1 MRRAGFEPA
10 QHYQNNT
17 NILSQKLFLIDK
29 MSIFDSIKSV
39 INSETIYKIL
49 IDGQWLESSDT
60 FEVKT
65 PIDGSVLARVQK
77 ASKED
82 AEKAIQAAFN
92 AKEKIAKM
100 DAIDRGII
108 LDRAGDLLEQ
118 NKNEFIDIIFK
129 ESGKPMNLVKGEV
142 DASIARLHYAAD
154 EAKDIRGEFIK
165 GDFVPSHRKTMGMVV
180 RQPLGVLLAI
190 TPFNYPLYTGV
201 SKVASAIAA
210 GNSIVMKP
218 ASDDP
223 ICLLMFTKIMQNSG
237 LPDGVINVVTGPSSE
252 IGDYLASHP
261 KVDMISFTGSSAPG
275 KHIASIC
282 GMKKLQL
289 ELGGK
294 APAIVLEDCDFELA
308 VREVVKGSL
317 EFSGQRCDAIS
328 RVLIMNS
335 IADRF
340 VSAVLEEVKKW
351 KFGDPRDSAVSIGP
365 LINER
370 GAKKVE
376 ELVNDAINKGAKLL
390 LGGKKYSLGYYEP
403 TVLDFVTK
411 DMRIAWE
418 ETFGPVVTI
427 IRVNGYE
434 EAIKLSNESDYGL
447 DASIFTENI
456 EIAFDAAQRIEAGS
470 VHINARPTHGLGAF
484 PFGGDKSSGTGREGI
499 KYSIENMSKIHM
511 IVLHPHG
518 D

>member
-1 MRRAGFEPA
+1 
-10 QHYQNNT
+10 
-17 NILSQKLFLIDK
+17 
-29 MSIFDSIKSV
+29 MSIFDSIRFV
-39 INSETIYKIL
+39 ISNETIYKML
-49 IDGQWLESSDT
+49 IDGQWIEASDI

-65 PIDGSVLARVQK
+65 PIDGSFIARVQK
-77 ASKED
+77 ASQGD
-82 AEKAIQAAFN
+82 AEKAVQAAFN

-100 DAIDRGII
+100 DAIDRGAI
-108 LDRAGDLLEQ
+108 LDKAGDLLEQ

-129 ESGKPMNLVKGEV
+129 ESGKPINLAKGEV

-223 ICLLMFTKIMQNSG
+223 ICLLMFAKVMQNAG
-237 LPDGVINVVTGPSSE
+237 LPDGVINIITGSGSE
-252 IGDYLASHP
+252 IGDFLASHP
-261 KVDMISFTGSSAPG
+261 KVDMISFTGSSVAG

-294 APAIVLEDCDFELA
+294 APAIILEDCDFDLA
-308 VREVVKGSL
+308 VKEVVKGSL

-328 RVLIMNS
+328 RVLVINS
-335 IADRF
+335 IADDF
-340 VSAVLEEVKKW
+340 VNAVLEEVKKW
-351 KFGDPRDSAVSIGP
+351 KFGDPRDSSVSIGP
-365 LINER
+365 LINEKA
-370 GAKKVE
+370 AKKVE
-376 ELVNDAINKGAKLL
+376 ELINDAISKGAKLL
-390 LGGKKYSLGYYEP
+390 CGGKKYELGYYEP
-403 TVLDFVTK
+403 TVLDFINRN
-411 DMRIAWE
+411 MRIAWE

-427 IRVNGYE
+427 IRVNDLE
-434 EAIKLSNESDYGL
+434 EAINLSNESEYGL
-447 DASIFTENI
+447 DACIFTKDVDK
-456 EIAFDAAQRIEAGS
+456 AFEAAQRIEAGS

-484 PFGGDKSSGTGREGI
+484 PFGGDKSSGIGREGI